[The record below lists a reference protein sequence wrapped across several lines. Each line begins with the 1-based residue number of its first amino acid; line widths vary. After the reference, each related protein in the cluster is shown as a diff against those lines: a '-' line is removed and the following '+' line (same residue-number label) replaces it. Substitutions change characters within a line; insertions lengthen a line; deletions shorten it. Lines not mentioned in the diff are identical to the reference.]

1 MQERRCNR
9 RSRRVVLLEAV
20 ALVNIPMV
28 AIALVA
34 ENINLVAPVT
44 FDLVPVSM
52 NAVALVSDALA
63 RDKLVATDF
72 VFVAVVVR

>member
-1 MQERRCNR
+1 
-9 RSRRVVLLEAV
+9 
-20 ALVNIPMV
+20 MV